1 MFKWRVVAQLVSPMG
16 YTASSLGNH
25 EFDDG
30 VSDLVAFLDATD
42 PAFPTVACNLDLST
56 EPELRRR
63 MRGHV
68 VRPVPRPDGGR
79 DVLVGIVGY
88 VTPET
93 KDLASTGSVVFLD
106 EVEALRREVGELK
119 RKGVGVIVAVGHS
132 GYRTDLKIAEE
143 VRLKRK
149 TFPTLLLLLFLSS
162 IRCRFYRSMKVKT
175 IRIELMDS
183 TTFNESSSFVMLK
196 ERKKKKSH
204 LFSPPSYHT
213 LPPFLQTGIS
223 SLTLMQT

>member
-1 MFKWRVVAQLVSPMG
+1 MFPPQCCFAQNVQFSLFSLQGTVWYSMFKWRVVAQLVSPMG

-42 PAFPTVACNLDLST
+42 PAFPTVACNLDLSR

-68 VRPVPRPDGGR
+68 VRPVPRADGGR

-143 VRLKRK
+143 VRLKG
-149 TFPTLLLLLFLSS
+149 
-162 IRCRFYRSMKVKT
+162 
-175 IRIELMDS
+175 E
-183 TTFNESSSFVMLK
+183 
-196 ERKKKKSH
+196 KKK
-204 LFSPPSYHT
+204 FPPHCCCCCFCHQSVAVFT
-213 LPPFLQTGIS
+213 IQ
-223 SLTLMQT
+223 